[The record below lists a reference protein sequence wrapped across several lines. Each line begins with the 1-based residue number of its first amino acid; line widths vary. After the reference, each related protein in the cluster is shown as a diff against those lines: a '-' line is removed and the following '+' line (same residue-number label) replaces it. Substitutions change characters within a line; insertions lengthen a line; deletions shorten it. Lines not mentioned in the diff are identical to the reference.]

1 MEVKNN
7 KLHLYS
13 LAQAAK
19 LLGIGRDTLHTL
31 VAQGKIGVIT
41 ISKRNKISHAELQR
55 FINDNTSFEQSIPLQ
70 DSVIDLSLPKP
81 ELKGKVN
88 TVKIFDDICKEVI
101 DG

>member
-7 KLHLYS
+7 NLHLYS

-31 VAQGKIGVIT
+31 IAQGKIGVIT

-55 FINDNTSFEQSIPLQ
+55 FINDNTSREQSISLQ
-70 DSVIDLSLPKP
+70 DSVGDLLLTKP
-81 ELKGKVN
+81 VSKGKIN
-88 TVKIFDDICKEVI
+88 SVKIFDDIRKEVI